1 MIDIRFV
8 DDLLSISHSNISL
21 VIVAPASL
29 AIADDLNEHSAFLLV
44 FYITVDNLGEA
55 LAPLYIGPMSERLGR
70 MPVVHLYN
78 LLFIVFTL
86 VSGFSNSV
94 AQIVVF
100 RFLAG
105 ASVASIALNPSI
117 IGDLFSMEQRGS
129 AIAIM
134 SLIPILGTAVGPI
147 VGGYVTQYLS
157 WRWTFWLTAI
167 ASGCL
172 SLALVI
178 AMKETYVPVIRRK
191 SIKDIT
197 SAPSKYFYGWNL
209 KTVKAVCLLIVRPFL
224 ILSHSNVAIVMTLYL
239 SISYGYL
246 SLVGATMA
254 TTFQQVYGFS
264 ESSSGLI
271 YISLSKL
278 VALLSCVFTKS

>member
-1 MIDIRFV
+1 
-8 DDLLSISHSNISL
+8 
-21 VIVAPASL
+21 
-29 AIADDLNEHSAFLLV
+29 
-44 FYITVDNLGEA
+44 
-55 LAPLYIGPMSERLGR
+55 
-70 MPVVHLYN
+70 VVHLYN
-78 LLFIVFTL
+78 LLFIIFTL
-86 VSGFSNSV
+86 VSGFSNTV

-117 IGDLFSMEQRGS
+117 IGDLFSIEQRGS

-147 VGGYVTQYLS
+147 VGGYVTEYLS
-157 WRWTFWLTAI
+157 WRWTFWITAI
-167 ASGCL
+167 ASGVL
-172 SLALVI
+172 SLVLVL

-191 SIKDIT
+191 STKVKT
-197 SAPSKYFYGWNL
+197 QAPSKYLHGWNL
-209 KTVKAVCLLIVRPFL
+209 KTVKAVCLLAVRPFI
-224 ILSHSNVAIVMTLYL
+224 ILSGSSVAIVMTLYL

-254 TTFQQVYGFS
+254 TTFQEVYGFS

-271 YISLSKL
+271 YISLSKFI
-278 VALLSCVFTKS
+278 AGLLLPVSKISQQPGQSWAPFSAVSHSTTHSKMVYLAKRERTQSLLQVHPIAIAQKTV

>member
-1 MIDIRFV
+1 
-8 DDLLSISHSNISL
+8 
-21 VIVAPASL
+21 
-29 AIADDLNEHSAFLLV
+29 
-44 FYITVDNLGEA
+44 
-55 LAPLYIGPMSERLGR
+55 
-70 MPVVHLYN
+70 VVHLYN
-78 LLFIVFTL
+78 LLFIIFTL
-86 VSGFSNSV
+86 VSGFSNTV

-117 IGDLFSMEQRGS
+117 IGDLFSIEQRGS

-147 VGGYVTQYLS
+147 VGGYVTEYLS
-157 WRWTFWLTAI
+157 WRWTFWITAI
-167 ASGCL
+167 ASGVL
-172 SLALVI
+172 SLVLVL

-191 SIKDIT
+191 STKVKT
-197 SAPSKYFYGWNL
+197 QAPSKYIHGWNL
-209 KTVKAVCLLIVRPFL
+209 KTVKAVCLLAVRPFI
-224 ILSHSNVAIVMTLYL
+224 ILSGSSVAIVMTLYL

-254 TTFQQVYGFS
+254 TTFQEVYGFS

-271 YISLSKL
+271 YISLSKFIAGL
-278 VALLSCVFTKS
+278 SLPISKISQQPGQSWAPFSAVSRSTTHSKMVYLAERNRTQSLLQVHPIAIAQKTV